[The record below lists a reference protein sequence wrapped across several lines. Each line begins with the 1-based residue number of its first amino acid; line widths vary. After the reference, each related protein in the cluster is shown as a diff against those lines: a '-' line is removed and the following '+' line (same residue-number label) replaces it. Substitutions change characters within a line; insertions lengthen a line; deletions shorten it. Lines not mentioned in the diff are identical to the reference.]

1 MKNKI
6 MALALAA
13 IGALGL
19 ISATATA
26 GAGDA
31 SAVAVQQ
38 LPGRVFLT
46 FTHAETKQIAASGIQ
61 SVFDSPA
68 ARDITSYSLAS
79 DSRYQTWYVPSRN
92 AYYGHGLATRM
103 VREAAAHPNGVVWVS
118 INTNGGKPLTL
129 WTRW

>member
-19 ISATATA
+19 ISATA

-61 SVFDSPA
+61 SVFDTPA
-68 ARDITSYSLAS
+68 ARNVTAYSPDFS
-79 DSRYQTWYVPSRN
+79 SRYQTWYVPSRR
-92 AYYGHGLATRM
+92 AYYGHNLATRM

-118 INTNGGKPLTL
+118 INTVGSKPLTL